1 MLYPMLANNNKM
13 ATIKYVASKCFTDE
27 DIEKVKNRL
36 DTNKWK
42 EATVYSDRGDN
53 LFIDPNTI
61 DTTGRKAKSQYL
73 LPNQQDGHPF
83 PQITHIISDI
93 NNNYWNYD
101 LRYITFADDAPAIF
115 KYELGGKHSWHIDC
129 SPTQATRKLAYS
141 IQLSDSSDYEGG
153 DLEFFD
159 GDEKG
164 NKVPPEIRKKGSI
177 IVFAA
182 FAWHRITPITKGIRY
197 AMVGWIHGPSYR

>member
-1 MLYPMLANNNKM
+1 MLANNNKM

-36 DTNKWK
+36 DTNKWV
-42 EATVYSDRGDN
+42 EATVYREKEN
-53 LFIDPNTI
+53 ANIIDI
-61 DTTGRKAKSQYL
+61 TGRKAKSQYL
-73 LPNQQDGHPF
+73 LPNQQDAHPF
-83 PQITHIISDI
+83 PQITHIISNI

-129 SPTQATRKLAYS
+129 SPTQATRKLSYS

-177 IVFAA
+177 IVFPS
-182 FAWHRITPITKGIRY
+182 FTWHRITPITKGIRY

>member
-36 DTNKWK
+36 DTNKWV
-42 EATVYSDRGDN
+42 EATVYREKEN
-53 LFIDPNTI
+53 ANIIDI
-61 DTTGRKAKSQYL
+61 TGRKAKSQYL
-73 LPNQQDGHPF
+73 LPNQQDAHPF
-83 PQITHIISDI
+83 PQITHIISNI

-115 KYELGGKHSWHIDC
+115 KYELGGKHLWHIDC
-129 SPTQATRKLAYS
+129 SQTQATRKLSYS

-159 GDEKG
+159 GDEKQ
-164 NKVPPEIRKKGSI
+164 KKLPPEIRKKGSI
-177 IVFAA
+177 IDFPS
-182 FAWHRITPITKGIRY
+182 FTWHRITPITKGIRY
-197 AMVGWIHGPSYR
+197 AMVGWVHGPTYR